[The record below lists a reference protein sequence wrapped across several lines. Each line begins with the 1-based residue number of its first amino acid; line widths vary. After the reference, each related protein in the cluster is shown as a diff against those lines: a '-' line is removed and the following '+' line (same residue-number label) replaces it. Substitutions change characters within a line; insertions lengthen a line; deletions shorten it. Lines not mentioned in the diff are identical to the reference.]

1 MQRVLDECTEMG
13 VRLRDDDGPN
23 AELRCWR
30 QRVAMLSTIE
40 KQLETHECQLVSR
53 AIVAGD
59 LGCILPRAPAI
70 IVRTGRLRSDSEPVG
85 RGWELPSDER

>member
-53 AIVAGD
+53 ND
-59 LGCILPRAPAI
+59 HC
-70 IVRTGRLRSDSEPVG
+70 
-85 RGWELPSDER
+85 

>member
-1 MQRVLDECTEMG
+1 MQDMQRVLDECTEMG

-53 AIVAGD
+53 NDRCSGSGLHSSKSASNN
-59 LGCILPRAPAI
+59 RAD
-70 IVRTGRLRSDSEPVG
+70 RSP
-85 RGWELPSDER
+85 PF

>member
-1 MQRVLDECTEMG
+1 MLLAGRGGVQVQDMQRVLDECTEMG

-53 AIVAGD
+53 NDHGWD
-59 LGCILPRAPAI
+59 PGCILSRVSA
-70 IVRTGRLRSDSEPVG
+70 IVRNRSP
-85 RGWELPSDER
+85 RF